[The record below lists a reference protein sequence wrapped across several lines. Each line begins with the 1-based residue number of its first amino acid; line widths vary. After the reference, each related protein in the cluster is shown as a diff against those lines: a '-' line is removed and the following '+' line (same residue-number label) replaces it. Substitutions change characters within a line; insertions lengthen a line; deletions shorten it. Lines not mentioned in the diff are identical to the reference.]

1 MSGNNRDTDE
11 YGQKGASA
19 AAQDDPRTVF
29 VRGLDVSVGD
39 EQLLEA
45 FSSIGPVK
53 HAFTVKRRDGS
64 GHQSQNHKGFGF
76 VQFALEED
84 AIRSVHELHGTRL
97 SGRVIKVERAH
108 KRASFEERKKV
119 KVQSLKT
126 DDEDA
131 PEKKESP
138 KKKENKKL
146 RVDIDVKERQKK
158 HDLVR
163 TIAIG
168 GLNRNDVD
176 GAIEFAKSLGKV
188 EDVTDPV
195 PEYVMR
201 QFHLEQDGCTGEAIL
216 VRYSSVKEAL
226 AAMKGIHR
234 THRKLNPSKKAL
246 PVTMWARQVSG
257 EGKHLKKYRVVVR
270 NLPFNVTEA
279 DLREAFE
286 SSGMIWE
293 VTMPR
298 NAEGHSRG
306 FAFVGFTCKADT
318 DKAISKVNATKIAG
332 RVVAV
337 DFAVSKREF
346 QAKEDAEGDAAK
358 AKNDAGKDTIIP
370 GQDFLEEEEEIEI
383 DPAKEK
389 NIMSSVLD
397 DILSSKKDGGDDDE
411 EESESESES
420 GSDDSEEDEEE
431 HESEDV
437 ASTSSDD
444 IHEDEEEN
452 NHVNNEKRQKVVD
465 EVNKKAAMLQQSIAS
480 DKKEKE
486 PYHVEPGATVFIR
499 NLPVDITQKT
509 VFQAMKKFG
518 FVQSTRLV
526 LNKST
531 RKPKGTAFVDFRS
544 VESANIAAEAS
555 KKASEKMGPPV
566 IIAGK
571 PVEIHIALGGDDI
584 RDLAIRKREGLAITP
599 VAPAGDR
606 RNLYLAK
613 EGVIVEGS
621 AAWNQLSNSDK
632 TKRARAMQESML
644 KLKSPN
650 FAVSRTRL
658 NVRNVP
664 KTWDESKLKNLF
676 IKAVQRRATKE
687 TPKVAQVKILRET
700 SDLGTSKGIAF
711 IEFKGH
717 DHALCALRE
726 LNNNPDIWGKDHRPI
741 VEFAI
746 DNVQALRKREI
757 KLQRQKLAAAG
768 ELPEKPDKAEKKKK
782 KKKEETEEAKSKR
795 KLKMERRAMLK
806 QRQRAMQGKTAK
818 EDTPA
823 QKTKSQRRREQRK
836 KSKDVDMKAIDTLAS
851 SGIPASDQVVKKRST
866 KRPTLEDRV
875 ERGMNKKQNPL
886 KASGKR
892 WFDE

>member
-1 MSGNNRDTDE
+1 MSGNNRDTEGD
-11 YGQKGASA
+11 GASA
-19 AAQDDPRTVF
+19 VAQDDPRTVF

-39 EQLLEA
+39 EQLIEA

-53 HAFTVKRRDGS
+53 HAFTVKRKDGS
-64 GHQSQNHKGFGF
+64 GHQSQHHKGFGF
-76 VQFALEED
+76 VQFALEDD
-84 AIRSVHELHGTRL
+84 AVRSVHELHGTRL
-97 SGRVIKVERAH
+97 NGRVIKVERAH

-119 KVQSLKT
+119 KVQSLKA
-126 DDEDA
+126 DDGDA
-131 PEKKESP
+131 TEKKESP
-138 KKKENKKL
+138 KKKENKKP
-146 RVDIDVKERQKK
+146 RADVDVKERQKK

-168 GLNRNDVD
+168 GLTRNDVD

-188 EDVTDPV
+188 EEVTDPV
-195 PEYVMR
+195 PEHIAR
-201 QFHLEQDGCTGEAIL
+201 KFHLEQDGCTGEAIL

-234 THRKLNPSKKAL
+234 TQKKLNPSKKAL
-246 PVTMWARQVSG
+246 AVTMWARQVSG

-270 NLPFNVTEA
+270 NLPFNVTET

-286 SSGMIWE
+286 SIGMIWE

-298 NAEGHSRG
+298 DAEGHSRG
-306 FAFVGFTCKADT
+306 FAFVGFTCKTDT

-337 DFAVSKREF
+337 DFAVSKRDF
-346 QAKEDAEGDAAK
+346 QAKEDDTGGDAGK
-358 AKNDAGKDTIIP
+358 VRNDSKKDTIIP

-397 DILSSKKDGGDDDE
+397 DILSSKKDKDD
-411 EESESESES
+411 SESESES
-420 GSDDSEEDEEE
+420 GSDDDDDEEE
-431 HESEDV
+431 EEEEDDA

-444 IHEDEEEN
+444 DLEEN
-452 NHVNNEKRQKVVD
+452 NHLNNEKRQKVVD
-465 EVNKKAAMLQQSIAS
+465 EVNKKAAMLQQAIAS

-544 VESANIAAEAS
+544 VESANSAAEAS
-555 KKASEKMGPPV
+555 KKASDKMGPPV

-584 RDLAIRKREGLAITP
+584 RDLAIRKREGLDTTP
-599 VAPAGDR
+599 VAPTGDR

-621 AAWNQLSNSDK
+621 AAWNQLSSSDK

-700 SDLGTSKGIAF
+700 SELGTSKGIAF

-741 VEFAI
+741 IEFAI

-806 QRQRAMQGKTAK
+806 QRQRSMQGKTAK

-836 KSKDVDMKAIDTLAS
+836 KIKDVDMKAIDTLAS

-875 ERGMNKKQNPL
+875 ERGMNKRQNPL
-886 KASGKR
+886 KDSGKR